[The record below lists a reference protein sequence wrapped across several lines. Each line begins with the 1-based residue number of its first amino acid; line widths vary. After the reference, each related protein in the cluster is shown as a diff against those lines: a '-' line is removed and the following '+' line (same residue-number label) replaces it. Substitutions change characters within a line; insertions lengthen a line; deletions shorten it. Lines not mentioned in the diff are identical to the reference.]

1 MKQQPNVIKELAP
14 YLIGAILI
22 VLSAYVYLHLTT
34 PEENLL
40 PDVYGVM

>member
-1 MKQQPNVIKELAP
+1 MNKQSSVVKEFAP
-14 YLIGAILI
+14 YLIGALLI
-22 VLSAYVYLHLTT
+22 VLTAYFYLQLTA